1 MLRSVHMGVSR
12 SMCIMWKMVGLRPL
26 SSSALLE
33 KSLPGTQHW
42 EAEGQVPLPPNP
54 PGFPNLC
61 MLTASFSLAF
71 INS

>member
-1 MLRSVHMGVSR
+1 MYNVENGWAAASEL
-12 SMCIMWKMVGLRPL
+12 
-26 SSSALLE
+26 SALLE

-42 EAEGQVPLPPNP
+42 EAEGQDPLSPNP